1 MIDWIMEGIVKWLGS
16 TVTALMDAVS
26 GFFLSALG
34 TDMTAME
41 EYFPFVEQAFT
52 VLQYTAWALL
62 FLITVWQL
70 VRSFGGPL
78 TDAES
83 PLMLLARSALF
94 AFLIAYAKPLF
105 LFLLE
110 LAKAPYSALLDLP
123 MGKEAFT
130 FAGVDAMLKN
140 ALASLLASATAI
152 GTLLILILEIAL
164 GWNYFK
170 LLLETVERY
179 VVVGVLCYTS
189 PLAYAVGASKATAPI
204 FRSWCRMV
212 GSQLLLL
219 VLNVWFLR
227 GFNSAVGQYIGSGG
241 ALSNGQGNVFLW
253 LFCALAFLK
262 VAQRFDAYLASLGL
276 NVAQTGSGIGMEILA
291 ATKLLGGFGRGV
303 KAGAVPNRTPNPSG
317 FAGCRDAG
325 RGTNGRG
332 RRNRI
337 CRSDGWENGGIR
349 RGNAEC
355 RIDCVGCVPPALGQ
369 RKDRR
374 CHCRPK
380 PRTVSSGAF
389 RTVSFGNTDPRGQN
403 RNNRHG

>member
-41 EYFPFVEQAFT
+41 EYFPFAEQAFT

-78 TDAES
+78 TNAES

-110 LAKAPYSALLDLP
+110 LAKAPYSALMDLP

-179 VVVGVLCYTS
+179 VVVGGALLYIPACLCGGRIQSNRADFPFLVSDGRVTASVACSQCLVPARLQQRGRAVYRIGRSAFKRAGEYFPVAVLCTGIFEGRT
-189 PLAYAVGASKATAPI
+189 AV
-204 FRSWCRMV
+204 
-212 GSQLLLL
+212 
-219 VLNVWFLR
+219 
-227 GFNSAVGQYIGSGG
+227 
-241 ALSNGQGNVFLW
+241 
-253 LFCALAFLK
+253 
-262 VAQRFDAYLASLGL
+262 
-276 NVAQTGSGIGMEILA
+276 
-291 ATKLLGGFGRGV
+291 
-303 KAGAVPNRTPNPSG
+303 
-317 FAGCRDAG
+317 
-325 RGTNGRG
+325 
-332 RRNRI
+332 
-337 CRSDGWENGGIR
+337 
-349 RGNAEC
+349 
-355 RIDCVGCVPPALGQ
+355 
-369 RKDRR
+369 
-374 CHCRPK
+374 
-380 PRTVSSGAF
+380 
-389 RTVSFGNTDPRGQN
+389 
-403 RNNRHG
+403 